1 MKKMTKVLIS
11 IAVVF
16 AAPLAFACDYPA
28 PPKNLPDGASSSKDD
43 MIAGVKVI
51 SAYQASMTEYLACIE
66 ADEVVAT
73 LALDDD
79 DKKGKTRRKDMFDKK
94 YNAAV
99 DEQTRTVEI
108 FNAEIR
114 DFKAQAE

>member
-1 MKKMTKVLIS
+1 MKKMTKVLITL
-11 IAVVF
+11 AVVF
-16 AAPLAFACDYPA
+16 TAPLAFACDYPA
-28 PPKNLPDGASSSKDD
+28 PPKDLPDGASASKDD
-43 MIAGVKVI
+43 MIAGVQVI
-51 SAYQASMTEYLACIE
+51 SAYQASMTEYLDCIE

-79 DKKGKTRRKDMFDKK
+79 DEEGKAKREEMFDKK

-99 DEQTRTVEI
+99 DEQTRTVEQ

-114 DFKAQAE
+114 DFKAQGN